1 MKLNQLQF
9 LDNGHLPSDLS
20 NALVIDSN
28 NLDRL
33 QARIKELQIEKAS
46 EKKLFK
52 QEFIPNI
59 LSIFNNN
66 NVLF

>member
-52 QEFIPNI
+52 
-59 LSIFNNN
+59 
-66 NVLF
+66 